1 MAPVI
6 KVENLRVTAQDE
18 CGRTNIIVKDV
29 NFEVQPGE
37 VVALIGESGSGKTT
51 IALSLMG
58 YARSGA
64 KIAGGRIAFGGRDL
78 LEMSSRE
85 LASLRGRDVAYVPQS
100 AAASFNPARALLKQ
114 VIESSEIHRV
124 MPLADAE
131 ARAISLF
138 RELVLPNPEH
148 IGDRYPHQLSG
159 GQLQRL
165 LAAMALV
172 TNPKLVIFDEPTTA
186 LDVTTQI
193 EVLRVFKK
201 AIKERGTTAIYVSH
215 DLAVVAQMAD
225 RIIVLRDGA
234 IREVDETG
242 RILKEPKND
251 YTKSLLAAAEPRVRA
266 ATDEALRETSAQPV
280 LEVRSVD
287 AGYGAL
293 DGEGSPALT
302 VLRDVS
308 LTIKPGT
315 TLGVIGESGSG
326 KSTLARVIA
335 GLLPAAR
342 GEVLLNGERL
352 PRSAAQRTRDQLR
365 RIQIVFQMADTALNP
380 ARSIGRIL
388 GRPLEFYHGLGG
400 DKRRRRVAEL
410 LDMVRLPATMAERY
424 PSELSGGQKQRVNLA
439 RALAADPSLI
449 LCDEVTSAL
458 DTVVGAAILDLLAEL
473 QREIGV
479 AYLFISHDLSTV
491 KAVCDEVM
499 ILYAGQMVEHGS
511 RSALHQR
518 PLHPYSELLIASV
531 PELREGWLDGI
542 SESVL
547 KEASAGVALPSRG
560 EACSFFNRC
569 SVRIP
574 GRCDVE
580 PPPLRR
586 LTKGAHI
593 RCQRTEQELVQLPA
607 VAIQKD
613 EERRVGTGTAK
624 TVAG

>member
-1 MAPVI
+1 MAPLV
-6 KVENLRVTAQDE
+6 KVEGLCVTARDE
-18 CGRTNIIVKDV
+18 RGRQNVIVKDV
-29 NFEVQPGE
+29 SFEVQPGE

-64 KIAGGRIAFGGRDL
+64 KIAGGSITFDGRSVLD
-78 LEMSSRE
+78 MSSRA
-85 LASLRGRDVAYVPQS
+85 LSSLRGRDIAYVPQS
-100 AAASFNPARALLKQ
+100 AAASFNPARQLLKQ
-114 VIESSEIHRV
+114 VIESSQIHRV
-124 MPLADAE
+124 MPVAE
-131 ARAISLF
+131 AEAKAVSLF

-148 IGDRYPHQLSG
+148 VGERYPHQVSG

-172 TNPKLVIFDEPTTA
+172 TDPKLVIFDEPTTA

-193 EVLRVFKK
+193 KVLRVFKK

-225 RIIVLRDGA
+225 RIIVLRDGI
-234 IREVDETG
+234 IREVGSTG
-242 RILKEPKND
+242 RILTQPKND
-251 YTKSLLAAAEPRVRA
+251 YTKSLLAAAEPQVRG
-266 ATDEALRETSAQPV
+266 ATSEALRQTSAPPI
-280 LEVRSVD
+280 LEVKSVI
-287 AGYGAL
+287 AGYGAP
-293 DGEGSPALT
+293 DREGIPALP
-302 VLRDVS
+302 VLRDVG

-342 GEVLLNGERL
+342 GEVLLNGAKL

-380 ARSIGRIL
+380 ARPICRIL

-439 RALAADPSLI
+439 RALAAEPSLI

-473 QREIGV
+473 QRELGV
-479 AYLFISHDLSTV
+479 AYLFISHDLSTI
-491 KAVCDEVM
+491 KAICDEVM
-499 ILYAGQMVEHGS
+499 ILYAGQMMEQGS

-518 PLHPYSELLIASV
+518 PLHPYSDLLISSV
-531 PELREGWLDGI
+531 PELRQGWLDGI
-542 SESVL
+542 SEAVL
-547 KEASAGVALPSRG
+547 KEASAGVARPGRG
-560 EACSFFNRC
+560 EACSFFERC
-569 SVRIP
+569 LVRIP

-580 PPPLRR
+580 PTPLRY
-586 LTKGAHI
+586 LSKGAEI
-593 RCQRTEQELVQLPA
+593 RCQRTEAELVDLSAQ
-607 VAIQKD
+607 
-613 EERRVGTGTAK
+613 
-624 TVAG
+624 